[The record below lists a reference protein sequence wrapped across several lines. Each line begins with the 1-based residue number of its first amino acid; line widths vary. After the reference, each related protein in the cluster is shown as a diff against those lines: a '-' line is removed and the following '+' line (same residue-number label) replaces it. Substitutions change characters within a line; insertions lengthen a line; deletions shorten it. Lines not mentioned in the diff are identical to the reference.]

1 MAVCPNCG
9 AFNNDGSKFCTSC
22 GGAIPA
28 AQPAP
33 QAAAQ
38 PAPQAAPQAS
48 VEIPNP
54 QNQYWQQPAQQQ
66 PVPVQQPQA
75 IPIVPAQP
83 VYAQPITQ
91 PIQNKVKVKSNGFCT
106 AGLVLSIIGLC
117 TIGSTSLF
125 GLIFS
130 IIGLISASKKNQP
143 GKGKAI
149 AGIIISA
156 IIVLGLGLTYA
167 MAWNDI
173 KDGFESGRISSPMD
187 FIDVVDESSDRNS
200 TDYQKVVKSITDE
213 SWIETNS
220 GSYLVFEKGKNFKY
234 YQSYADTSDYYY
246 TGKYKLYIGQDAVN
260 QITKNYKEYGVTESE
275 IKDTISRSSRY
286 KLSNFVFLVLE
297 NDGQWIGGK
306 NLKDEEWETPYFG
319 FLVKSSGQ
327 TVLDI
332 ANMNTAEYYTF
343 VPEDDYD
350 KTNTPVT
357 TAATTEDEPVVTTE
371 ATTEAATEATTE
383 ATTAGTT
390 ADPNAE
396 TFGDS
401 ITGTVTLTQG
411 SWGVWNDAD
420 LSGDKYDGTAGR
432 INLKTGTIIN
442 LCVFKQTYNDSSVK
456 AVANALKNSA
466 ESQNSNADL
475 KEITFGGYN
484 AYEMSTR
491 YSDGTNLS
499 IFLFLDGNSKLH
511 YITIEYKDS
520 DVASYEMLKSTYK
533 FN

>member
-9 AFNNDGSKFCTSC
+9 ALNNDGSKFCTSC
-22 GGAIPA
+22 GGPLPA
-28 AQPAP
+28 AQSVQQPVQQAAP
-33 QAAAQ
+33 Q
-38 PAPQAAPQAS
+38 PAPQAS

-54 QNQYWQQPAQQQ
+54 QNQYWQQPSQAQTM
-66 PVPVQQPQA
+66 PEQQPQA

-91 PIQNKVKVKSNGFCT
+91 PVQNRVKVKSNGFCT

-117 TIGSTSLF
+117 TIGSTSIF

-130 IIGLISASKKNQP
+130 IIGLISASKKNEP
-143 GKGKAI
+143 GKGEAI
-149 AGIIISA
+149 AGLIISGL
-156 IIVLGLGLTYA
+156 IILGLGLTYA

-200 TDYQKVVKSITDE
+200 SDYQKVVKSITDE

-220 GSYLVFEKGKNFKY
+220 GSYLVFEKGKSFKY
-234 YQSYADTSDYYY
+234 YQSFADTSDYYY

-275 IKDTISRSSRY
+275 IKDTISRSSKY

-306 NLKDEEWETPYFG
+306 NVKDEEWDTPYFG

-350 KTNTPVT
+350 TSNTPVT
-357 TAATTEDEPVVTTE
+357 TAATTEDEPDLTTE
-371 ATTEAATEATTE
+371 ETTEATTE

-401 ITGTVTLTQG
+401 VTGTVTLTQG

-466 ESQNSNADL
+466 ESQNSNAEL
-475 KEITFGGYN
+475 KNTTLGGYD

-491 YSDGTNLS
+491 YADGTNLS

-511 YITIEYKDS
+511 YITVEYKDS
-520 DVASYEMLKSTYK
+520 DVASYDMLKSTYR